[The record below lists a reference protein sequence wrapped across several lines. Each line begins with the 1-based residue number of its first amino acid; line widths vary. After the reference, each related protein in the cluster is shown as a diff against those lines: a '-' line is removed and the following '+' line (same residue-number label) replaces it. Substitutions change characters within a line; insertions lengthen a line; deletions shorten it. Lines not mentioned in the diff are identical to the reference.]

1 MSSLYKSTGL
11 TKSPDSN
18 WMEFCLQWSKSQSC
32 NYLFITSPDNLLM
45 ENSLKKLI
53 NLKFIAVS
61 PLLNGPFG
69 KYSNV
74 YKLLE
79 SDFIERER
87 VESQQVYYFNLPILI
102 NLEAPEI
109 QKLTFNEKNVEKYDR
124 KSTDPIQIFA
134 FAAYSNQIPLFVDNH
149 EFYGYILDS
158 KFFSQ
163 NYHRKLLGYFLA
175 NQISE
180 SGPMPIPHSTVLEA
194 WYPPTSKFGFDKIY
208 LINLKR
214 RPERLQKMS
223 SIMRHLGIEFEVFE
237 AIDGTAISPTELSAL
252 RFLPGYEDP
261 FSKRPM
267 KFGEIGCFLSHY
279 KIWENVV
286 KNAFNRV
293 LIFED
298 DVRFAENSTIELSK
312 MIEDIM
318 KTHLEW
324 DLIYLGRKKMTP
336 HGDEFF
342 VPGHQYLST
351 LAYSYWT
358 LGYAISQN
366 GAKKL
371 TDAKPLQ
378 KLLALDEFLPIMYD
392 KHPNPQWSKYFNP
405 RDLKA
410 FALWPVIVTP
420 ERYTHESG
428 YVSDTEASNVIT
440 LVTNP

>member
-1 MSSLYKSTGL
+1 MGLIENFKYPKNQLQILFVSEEESDEDTVAAAQLWSDKMSQLYKSTGL
-11 TKSPDSN
+11 TKSPDAN
-18 WMEFCLQWSKSQSC
+18 WMEFSLQWSKSQSC
-32 NYLFITSPDNLLM
+32 NYLFITTPDNLLM

-53 NLKFIAVS
+53 SLKLIAVS

-87 VESQQVYYFNLPILI
+87 IESQQVYYFNLPILI
-102 NLEAPEI
+102 NLEAPETK
-109 QKLTFNEKNVEKYDR
+109 KLTFDEKNVENYDR
-124 KSTDPIQIFA
+124 KSTNPIQIFG

-158 KFFSQ
+158 KFYSES
-163 NYHRKLLGYFLA
+163 YHRKLLGYFLA

-180 SGPMPIPHSTVLEA
+180 SGPMAIPHSTILQP

-223 SIMRHLGIEFEVFE
+223 SIMQHLGIEFEVFE
-237 AIDGTAISPTELSAL
+237 AIDGTALPSEVLASL

-286 KNAFNRV
+286 KN
-293 LIFED
+293 D

-336 HGDEFF
+336 QGDEFF

-358 LGYAISQN
+358 LGYAISQG
-366 GAKKL
+366 GAQKL
-371 TDAKPLQ
+371 INAKPLE
-378 KLLALDEFLPIMYD
+378 KLLALDEFLPIM
-392 KHPNPQWSKYFNP
+392 
-405 RDLKA
+405 
-410 FALWPVIVTP
+410 
-420 ERYTHESG
+420 
-428 YVSDTEASNVIT
+428 
-440 LVTNP
+440 